1 MFNLLLGALLSLGI
15 FVSALGW
22 PDGYEF
28 MQLTLQLLFFGLFG
42 VSLLAWIA
50 IRLSKVWEKGE
61 KIYREWDELFDKVGA
76 IYEKLFGD
84 DDDPLQ
90 ETASPTKLSQ
100 RGEKLAE
107 QINVSELLAR
117 YGDKFDVSNV
127 DNAYDIQQMA
137 KQWADDRLPDLME
150 ERDLNRIKNIAFE
163 NGLQLSIILRTVI
176 GLLLRDR
183 ALRQKGIPLEQ
194 IDDDARS

>member
-1 MFNLLLGALLSLGI
+1 M
-15 FVSALGW
+15 
-22 PDGYEF
+22 
-28 MQLTLQLLFFGLFG
+28 
-42 VSLLAWIA
+42 
-50 IRLSKVWEKGE
+50 
-61 KIYREWDELFDKVGA
+61 
-76 IYEKLFGD
+76 
-84 DDDPLQ
+84 
-90 ETASPTKLSQ
+90 
-100 RGEKLAE
+100 
-107 QINVSELLAR
+107 SELLAR
-117 YGDKFDVSNV
+117 YGDQFDVSNV